1 MVFEPKKYW
10 TTYWNGLPCPTRS
23 CHSAPRIIDF
33 SRIVKENITFM
44 AQVYPYRGLLL
55 FIALQKV
62 LQLQIMMGMI
72 SERLICQREKKWQKD
87 RSSDLQK
94 STNMMKRR
102 IIVRK
107 GNYVKELATLCLV
120 GRKVETRWLTSQQ
133 LRWRE
138 NETMFAR
145 TRHLVF
151 GEKEGGRGPWLQSPL
166 ARGRAAWAASWELSF
181 NFNSSPLSI
190 PLSQRRCF
198 TKDLIERMTRVV
210 KDDYQDDAD
219 GVCLDVCAHRG
230 REKVQPTNEPP
241 IQYRIR

>member
-23 CHSAPRIIDF
+23 CHSAPKIIDF
-33 SRIVKENITFM
+33 SRIVKKNITFM

-120 GRKVETRWLTSQQ
+120 RRKVD
-133 LRWRE
+133 
-138 NETMFAR
+138 A
-145 TRHLVF
+145 
-151 GEKEGGRGPWLQSPL
+151 GRGSNLLWPEV
-166 ARGRAAWAASWELSF
+166 ELPELLPE
-181 NFNSSPLSI
+181 NWVSI
-190 PLSQRRCF
+190 SILLCFQFIATGGGVSQKSR
-198 TKDLIERMTRVV
+198 
-210 KDDYQDDAD
+210 
-219 GVCLDVCAHRG
+219 
-230 REKVQPTNEPP
+230 
-241 IQYRIR
+241 

>member
-1 MVFEPKKYW
+1 
-10 TTYWNGLPCPTRS
+10 
-23 CHSAPRIIDF
+23 
-33 SRIVKENITFM
+33 
-44 AQVYPYRGLLL
+44 
-55 FIALQKV
+55 
-62 LQLQIMMGMI
+62 
-72 SERLICQREKKWQKD
+72 
-87 RSSDLQK
+87 
-94 STNMMKRR
+94 
-102 IIVRK
+102 
-107 GNYVKELATLCLV
+107 
-120 GRKVETRWLTSQQ
+120 
-133 LRWRE
+133 
-138 NETMFAR
+138 MFAR
-145 TRHLVF
+145 SCHLVF

-241 IQYRIR
+241 IQCNAEYIKIQYNTKHLQSKAKHNTTMDESPLQPSFSSSILRRGLTSTSF